1 MDEDAFDAIYKNS
14 ADSIYYTALRYCGN
28 HHVAQEITQTVF
40 MKLLEDLGGVEEKAV
55 VSWLLISAKHMAI
68 NYKRGLEREVL
79 YGDLLYEES
88 EEFVSDYDLE
98 EDFIRRL
105 YKEECREL
113 TENIFADLYHLNPR
127 WYYALT
133 ITYYL
138 GKPQKEVAEIM
149 GMKIGTLHSVLHRAK
164 KWIRKNYEEQF
175 NHLHEK

>member
-1 MDEDAFDAIYKNS
+1 
-14 ADSIYYTALRYCGN
+14 
-28 HHVAQEITQTVF
+28 
-40 MKLLEDLGGVEEKAV
+40 MKLLEDFGGVEEKAV
-55 VSWLLISAKHMAI
+55 VSWLSVSAKHMAL

-79 YGDLLYEES
+79 YGDLLYEER

-105 YKEECREL
+105 YEEECREL

-127 WYYALT
+127 WYYTLT

-149 GMKIGTLHSVLHRAK
+149 GMKIGTLHGVLHRAK

-175 NHLHEK
+175 NHLHEE

>member
-40 MKLLEDLGGVEEKAV
+40 MKLFEDLGGVEEKAV
-55 VSWLLISAKHMAI
+55 VSWLLVSTKHMAI

-79 YGDLLYEES
+79 YGDLLYEER

-105 YKEECREL
+105 YEEECREL
-113 TENIFADLYHLNPR
+113 TGNIFADL
-127 WYYALT
+127 
-133 ITYYL
+133 
-138 GKPQKEVAEIM
+138 
-149 GMKIGTLHSVLHRAK
+149 
-164 KWIRKNYEEQF
+164 
-175 NHLHEK
+175 

>member
-1 MDEDAFDAIYKNS
+1 
-14 ADSIYYTALRYCGN
+14 
-28 HHVAQEITQTVF
+28 
-40 MKLLEDLGGVEEKAV
+40 
-55 VSWLLISAKHMAI
+55 MAI

-105 YKEECREL
+105 YEEECREL
-113 TENIFADLYHLNPR
+113 TENIFADLYHMNPR
-127 WYYALT
+127 WYDALT

-175 NHLHEK
+175 NHLHEE